1 MFSITRKKNVRKFM
15 LDDDSDREAYEAI
28 INDPECLVYNENFTY
43 DKAGRAIITIWFYS
57 EDEED

>member
-1 MFSITRKKNVRKFM
+1 M